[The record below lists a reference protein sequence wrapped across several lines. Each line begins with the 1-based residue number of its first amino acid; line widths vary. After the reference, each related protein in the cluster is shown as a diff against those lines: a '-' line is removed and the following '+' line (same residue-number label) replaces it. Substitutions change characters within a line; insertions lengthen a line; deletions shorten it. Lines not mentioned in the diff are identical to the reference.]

1 MGKDDSAT
9 REDGQSREAKT
20 NANFICTHVCQE
32 EEKKRGGGDY
42 LLFYLKKKF
51 LNLAV

>member
-20 NANFICTHVCQE
+20 NANFICTRLCQE
-32 EEKKRGGGDY
+32 EEKKGGGGSIC
-42 LLFYLKKKF
+42 FF
-51 LNLAV
+51 T